1 MPSKAKIFCVPPDAV
16 GSAWPAC
23 GAWLLHGLKEA
34 SDVPVLDTIDAC
46 REGRQQLWI
55 MGDLDRSECLGACV
69 SQLTAEGDALYVD
82 VIVLAGKDLRMW
94 ARGLSEA
101 LAAFAR
107 AEGAR
112 SVRANGRKE
121 WSRLFPEV
129 RAIGAAG
136 EKTVFERVVQ

>member
-16 GSAWPAC
+16 GSAWLAC
-23 GAWLLHGLKEA
+23 GAWLLHGLNEA
-34 SDVPVLDTIDAC
+34 GNVPVLDTIDAC
-46 REGRQQLWI
+46 RDGRNQLWI
-55 MGDLDRSECLGACV
+55 MGDLERSECLGAAV
-69 SQLTAEGDALYVD
+69 TQITVDGEARFVD
-82 VIVLAGKDLRMW
+82 VIVLAGKDLRLW
-94 ARGLSEA
+94 ARPLAEA
-101 LAAFAR
+101 LAAFAK

-136 EKTVFERVVQ
+136 EKTVFERVV